1 MLPLEKMSH
10 LALST
15 IICGLIKVANSHKPV
30 GEKNVIY
37 PSYICPPPP
46 PQCN

>member
-30 GEKNVIY
+30 GKKM
-37 PSYICPPPP
+37 
-46 PQCN
+46 